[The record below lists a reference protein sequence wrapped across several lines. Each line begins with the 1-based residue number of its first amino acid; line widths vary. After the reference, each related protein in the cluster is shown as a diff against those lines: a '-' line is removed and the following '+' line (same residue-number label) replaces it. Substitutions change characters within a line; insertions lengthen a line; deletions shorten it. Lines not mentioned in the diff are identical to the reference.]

1 MGPRFL
7 IDTNAVIDYFRN
19 TLPLA
24 GGDWLERLF
33 DSSGYAISVV
43 TRMELYA
50 SPSISTAEELAL
62 DTFTQASLI
71 LPLDEP
77 VIAQT
82 IALRRQYRR
91 KLPDAIIAATALV
104 HDLTLVTRNVAD
116 FKAITGLRVL
126 DPHDVAGLPAI

>member
-1 MGPRFL
+1 
-7 IDTNAVIDYFRN
+7 
-19 TLPLA
+19 
-24 GGDWLERLF
+24 
-33 DSSGYAISVV
+33 
-43 TRMELYA
+43 MELYA
-50 SPSISTAEELAL
+50 APSISTAEELAL
-62 DTFTQASLI
+62 DTFTQASTI

-82 IALRRQYRR
+82 IALRRHYRR

-126 DPHDVAGLPAI
+126 DPARCGGAANAELS